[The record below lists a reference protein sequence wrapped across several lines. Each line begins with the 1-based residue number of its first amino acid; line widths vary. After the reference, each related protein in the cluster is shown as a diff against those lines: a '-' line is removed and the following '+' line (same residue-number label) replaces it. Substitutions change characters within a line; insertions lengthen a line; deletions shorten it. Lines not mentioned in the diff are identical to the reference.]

1 MVGSAQKIMSE
12 KNYWFVSETYNNSRM
27 LIICP
32 LCYEWYEIPNT
43 LEELKCYRHCPWCGK
58 QLFIKE
64 NENGA
69 N

>member
-1 MVGSAQKIMSE
+1 MSE
-12 KNYWFVSETYNNSRM
+12 KNYWIVSETYNNSRM

-43 LEELKCYRHCPWCGK
+43 FEELKCYRHCPWCGK
-58 QLFIKE
+58 SLFIKK